1 MITIEDFQKLDIR
14 IGKVLSAEKVK
25 GADKLIK
32 LEIDFGAEKRQVVTG
47 MAEFFA
53 PDYFVGKQIP
63 VIVNLEPRTL
73 KGIESQGMVLSV
85 NTGEELVFLQPEK
98 EVPLGGIIG

>member
-14 IGKVLSAEKVK
+14 IGKVLSAEKVE
-25 GADKLIK
+25 GTDKLIK
-32 LEIDFGAEKRQVVTG
+32 LEIDFGAKKRQVVTG

-53 PDYFVGKQIP
+53 SDYFIGKQIP

-73 KGIESQGMVLSV
+73 KGIESQGMILAANAEGKPVL
-85 NTGEELVFLQPEK
+85 LRPEK
-98 EVPLGGIIG
+98 EVPLGSVIR